1 MWTHSFLCRDA
12 TELERALE
20 KVSAAATPTLAMV
33 FCSVQH
39 DLDRIRALFTE
50 HDIDLIGCTTAGEI
64 VDDCLYE
71 DSIAVLLLDLARDTY
86 LVETLEHQVDNVYEK
101 AYALGERAKKQ
112 FKNPA
117 LLILSGGLTVNAES
131 IINGLQDGAGEN
143 LPIYGGL
150 AGDDLELKET
160 IAFSSKL
167 ASGNG
172 LAMLAIDTDKVLLK
186 GLAISGWKPVGGI
199 NTITKCEG
207 NVIYEINGE
216 PAYDVFIRYF
226 GFSESQN
233 KIDQLVTIQTNYPL
247 QLLRKEGYSVLR
259 SPMLVDKDSRS
270 ITLAAGVEEGEQFCF
285 SNSPGFEVIEQTI
298 SEFSL
303 LQKDFPEAD
312 ALILFSC
319 KGRHGAFGPML
330 EDEVK
335 GIHEQW
341 AKPMVGLLTY
351 GEFGD
356 SGKGSC
362 EFHNETCSLVILKE
376 K

>member
-1 MWTHSFLCRDA
+1 MWTDSFLCGDVA
-12 TELERALE
+12 ELEKALSHL
-20 KVSAAATPTLAMV
+20 KTDKKPTVGMV
-33 FCSVQH
+33 FCSARH
-39 DLDRIRALFTE
+39 DVDRIRALFNE

-64 VDDCLYE
+64 VDVHLYE
-71 DSIAVLLLDLARDTY
+71 NSIAVLLLDLPADAYFVATA
-86 LVETLEHQVDNVYEK
+86 EHQVHDVYEK
-101 AYALGERAKKQ
+101 ALGLGELAGKQ
-112 FKNPA
+112 FRNPA
-117 LLILSGGLTVNAES
+117 LLILSGGITVNAELV
-131 IINGLQDGAGEN
+131 IKGLQDGAGKN

-150 AGDDLELKET
+150 AGDDLALEKT
-160 IAFSSKL
+160 IAFSDAL
-167 ASGNG
+167 ASDNC

-186 GLAISGWKPVGGI
+186 GLAISGWKPVGGV

-207 NVIYEINGE
+207 NVIYAINGE

-226 GFSESQN
+226 GFSEGPD
-233 KIDQLVTIQTNYPL
+233 KLDHLVTIQTNYPL
-247 QLLRKEGYSVLR
+247 QLLRKEGYTVLR
-259 SPMLVDKDSRS
+259 SPILVNKANRS
-270 ITLAAGVEEGEQFCF
+270 ITLAAGVEEGEQFRF
-285 SNSPGFEVIEQTI
+285 STSPGFEVIEQTV
-298 SEFSL
+298 SEFGL

-330 EDEVK
+330 EDEVR

-341 AKPMVGLLTY
+341 GKPMVGLLTY

-356 SGKGSC
+356 NGKGSC

>member
-12 TELERALE
+12 TELERALNE
-20 KVSAAATPTLAMV
+20 ISAEATPTLAMV

-39 DLDRIRALFTE
+39 DLARIRALFAE
-50 HDIDLIGCTTAGEI
+50 HSIDLIGCTTAGEI
-64 VDDCLYE
+64 VDDSLYE
-71 DSIAVLLLDLARDTY
+71 ESIAVLLLDLACDTY
-86 LVETLEHQVDNVYEK
+86 LVETLEHQVDNVYDK
-101 AYALGERAKKQ
+101 AYALGERAKNQ
-112 FKNPA
+112 FENPA
-117 LLILSGGLTVNAES
+117 LLILSGGLTVNAEL

-186 GLAISGWKPVGGI
+186 GLAISGWKPVGGV

-259 SPMLVDKDSRS
+259 SPMLVDKESRS
-270 ITLAAGVEEGEQFCF
+270 ITLAAGVEKGEQFCF

>member
-12 TELERALE
+12 AELERALNE
-20 KVSAAATPTLAMV
+20 ISAESTPTLAMV

-39 DLDRIRALFTE
+39 DLARIRALFVE
-50 HDIDLIGCTTAGEI
+50 HSIDLIGCTTAGEI

-71 DSIAVLLLDLARDTY
+71 ESIAVLLLDLARDTY
-86 LVETLEHQVDNVYEK
+86 LVETLEHQVDNVYDK
-101 AYALGERAKKQ
+101 AYALGERAKNQ
-112 FKNPA
+112 FENPA
-117 LLILSGGLTVNAES
+117 LLILSGGLTVNAEL

-186 GLAISGWKPVGGI
+186 GLAISGWKPVGGV

-259 SPMLVDKDSRS
+259 SPMLVDKESRS
-270 ITLAAGVEEGEQFCF
+270 ITLAAGVEKGEQFCF